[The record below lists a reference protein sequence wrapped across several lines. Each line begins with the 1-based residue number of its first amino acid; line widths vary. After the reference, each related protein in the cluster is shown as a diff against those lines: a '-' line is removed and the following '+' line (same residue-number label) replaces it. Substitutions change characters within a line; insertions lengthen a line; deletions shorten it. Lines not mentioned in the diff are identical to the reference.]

1 MTEVPSV
8 DSNQLKPSS
17 CSVRIIEI
25 CPSSVEHAVS
35 DSEKISEFEIIPAL
49 FCPKKEK
56 THKTGSFSF
65 EAQSAFILT
74 DENSLFI
81 GKDTKISKLTVSKE

>member
-56 THKTGSFSF
+56 KLSESTFVCGHSNAITGIRTASAHIKITAIFLKT
-65 EAQSAFILT
+65 L
-74 DENSLFI
+74 
-81 GKDTKISKLTVSKE
+81 